1 MSATV
6 ANAIKTHLETLS
18 LGVPIF
24 RDAPGQ
30 EQAPPYIVVLEGI
43 GMTPEPQVNSDNDNA
58 VRELVQID
66 IFQLK
71 RDKNRTITES
81 YTLPNSVANG
91 VNGARL
97 PTSPTKA
104 WRLQFL
110 NMVRIPPDQ
119 ETQVLQHS
127 ITGQVRRQLT

>member
-24 RDAPGQ
+24 RDSAPQG
-30 EQAPPYIVVLEGI
+30 EQPPYLVVLEGI
-43 GMTPEPQVNSDNDNA
+43 GISPEPNVNSDNDNA

-66 IFQLK
+66 VIQLK
-71 RDKNRTITES
+71 RDENRQVTES
-81 YTLPNSVANG
+81 YTLPGAVANG
-91 VNGARL
+91 CNGAPL
-97 PTSPTKA
+97 PASPTKA
-104 WRLQFL
+104 YRLQFL
-110 NMVRIPPDQ
+110 GMVRIPPDQ
-119 ETQVLQHS
+119 ETQLLQHS